1 MWAEMKREVAEKN
14 KAMKLA
20 KGELH
25 RWFDTP
31 A

>member
-20 KGELH
+20 KGEVD
-25 RWFDTP
+25 RWFHTS